1 MGFTFCNE
9 FGNYLETPPIEIAL
23 ERALNNLE
31 FSGSGSRNQRKY
43 EVEEIPIDSKDE
55 DDDTSESNS

>member
-31 FSGSGSRNQRKY
+31 FSSRNQRKY